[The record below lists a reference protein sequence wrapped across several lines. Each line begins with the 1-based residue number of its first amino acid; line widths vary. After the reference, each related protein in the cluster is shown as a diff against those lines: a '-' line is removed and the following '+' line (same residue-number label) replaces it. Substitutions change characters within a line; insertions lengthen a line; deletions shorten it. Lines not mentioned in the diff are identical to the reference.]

1 MSNGEINSF
10 FDLYILSLHVAL
22 TIELLLASLIVW
34 DGSDDVVKHLGED
47 SITRRL
53 LTSAYFGFGV
63 WSLTA
68 FPFFF
73 WKRTWRLY
81 IVSVTTLFE
90 LISSYCITALICMSD
105 AKDSMWVA
113 HGVTLGLTLGGI
125 FQIYHGSHVNFL
137 WE

>member
-1 MSNGEINSF
+1 MANSDVSSF
-10 FDLYILSLHVAL
+10 FDVYVLCVHAAL

-34 DGSDDVVKHLGED
+34 DGSDDVVKHLGDD

-73 WKRTWRLY
+73 WERTWRLY

-90 LISSYCITALICMSD
+90 LISSYCITALLSID
-105 AKDSMWVA
+105 AAEDSVWVA
-113 HGVTLGLTLGGI
+113 HGVTLVLALGGI
-125 FQIYHGSHVNFL
+125 FQIYYWGHVRFL
-137 WE
+137 WD